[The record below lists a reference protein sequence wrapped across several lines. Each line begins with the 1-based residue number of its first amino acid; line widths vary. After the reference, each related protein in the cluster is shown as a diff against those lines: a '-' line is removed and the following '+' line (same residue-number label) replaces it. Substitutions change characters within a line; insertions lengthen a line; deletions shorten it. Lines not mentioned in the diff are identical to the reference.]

1 MGIFTIN
8 GRPVYGRVFSIY
20 TIDWSTKPPL
30 DQSIE
35 GIFTIDGRPVY
46 GGVIS
51 QYTVD
56 QSREGCFP
64 YIR

>member
-8 GRPVYGRVFSIY
+8 GRPVNGRVFSIY
-20 TIDWSTKPPL
+20 TIDRSTKPPL

-56 QSREGCFP
+56 
-64 YIR
+64 